1 MSRGSFAYQTPTECR
16 EVLDK
21 IKDRTSFVYTH
32 EPPPVEPEVHEEE
45 APTAKSE
52 PIESQSID
60 SNSEPSPE
68 LKTKTLEEE
77 DLQPSKFLH
86 NIEDHLFEYFE
97 KHLEL
102 LLPEAATSPCH
113 SYWSIWGGIP
123 QEHHKGVDRSNE
135 CRIATRGRSILESY
149 SNWLSIFIHPMSH
162 KEPECVHVSRRCQGH
177 PKFSCLRRS

>member
-113 SYWSIWGGIP
+113 SY
-123 QEHHKGVDRSNE
+123 
-135 CRIATRGRSILESY
+135 
-149 SNWLSIFIHPMSH
+149 
-162 KEPECVHVSRRCQGH
+162 
-177 PKFSCLRRS
+177 